1 MKHIFMILA
10 VLVCASL
17 LVFAQGGP
25 GFGSGP
31 GGPHRQGG
39 LYNGKSL
46 SFVDVYKKDLNLTSA
61 QITKIK
67 KIEAKYKTSNEK
79 LSKEVQEKLQAFNK
93 ENQKA
98 PNSKAAKNK
107 KSELDKSFKKMGD
120 SMLALETEIKKV
132 LTASQIKKY
141 ESMKKKGPGMG
152 GHFMNRSFLDIY
164 GKDLSLTSAQTA
176 KIKNIENKYKISN
189 EKLAKEIRAK
199 SEAFAKENQKNPQSK
214 VAQSKKTEMDKSV
227 KKMRDSMF
235 ESEKEIKKVLTA
247 NQIKKYETLKKQ
259 HFGPGGPGGLRG
271 PGGFRPAK

>member
-1 MKHIFMILA
+1 MKHVFMILA
-10 VLVCASL
+10 VLMCASL
-17 LVFAQGGP
+17 FAFAQGGP
-25 GFGSGP
+25 VPGSV
-31 GGPHRQGG
+31 GPHRQGG
-39 LYNGKSL
+39 FYNGKSL
-46 SFVDVYKKDLNLTSA
+46 SFVDVYEKDLKLISS
-61 QITKIK
+61 QVTKIK

-79 LSKEVQEKLQAFNK
+79 LSKEVQEKFQDFNK
-93 ENQKA
+93 ENQKD
-98 PNSKAAKNK
+98 PDSKAAKNK

-141 ESMKKKGPGMG
+141 ESMKKNGPGMG
-152 GHFMNRSFLDIY
+152 GHFMNPGFLDIY

-214 VAQSKKTEMDKSV
+214 VAQSKKIEMDKSV

-235 ESEKEIKKVLTA
+235 DSEKEIKKVLTA
-247 NQIKKYETLKKQ
+247 NQIKKYESLKKQ
-259 HFGPGGPGGLRG
+259 HFGPGGPGGLRD

>member
-10 VLVCASL
+10 VLMCASL
-17 LVFAQGGP
+17 FAFAQGGP
-25 GFGSGP
+25 GGPGPGP

-39 LYNGKSL
+39 VYNGKSF
-46 SFVDVYKKDLNLTSA
+46 SFVDVYEKDLKLISA
-61 QITKIK
+61 QVTKIK

-79 LSKEVQEKLQAFNK
+79 LSKEVQEKFQAFNK
-93 ENQKA
+93 ENQKD

-141 ESMKKKGPGMG
+141 ESMKKNGPGMG
-152 GHFMNRSFLDIY
+152 GPFMNRGFLDIY

-176 KIKNIENKYKISN
+176 KIKNIENKYKKSN

-214 VAQSKKTEMDKSV
+214 VAQSKKIEMDKSV

-235 ESEKEIKKVLTA
+235 NSEKEIKKVLTA
-247 NQIKKYETLKKQ
+247 SQIKKYETLKKQ
-259 HFGPGGPGGLRG
+259 HFGPGGPGG
-271 PGGFRPAK
+271 PGGLRPAK